1 MNFIE
6 KCEFDKDSIER
17 IIKVIENTP
26 TSFYHI
32 ADAIEEAIP
41 LLEHLGLDGLLIA
54 TIKEKQRRHME

>member
-6 KCEFDKDSIER
+6 KCEFNKDNIER

-26 TSFYHI
+26 TSFDHI

-41 LLEHLGLDGLLIA
+41 LFDYLGPDGLLIA
-54 TIKEKQRRHME
+54 TIKEKQRRHIE

>member
-6 KCEFDKDSIER
+6 KCEFNKDNIER

-32 ADAIEEAIP
+32 ADAIEEATP
-41 LLEHLGLDGLLIA
+41 LFEHLGPDGLLIA
-54 TIKEKQRRHME
+54 TINEKQRRHIE